1 MTPNQ
6 SPIHVNSLPGPD
18 DIRRFE
24 LRNGIVLLTRP
35 NFNSQSVVING
46 YIMCGSMFDP
56 RDKLGL
62 AHFTSMALMR
72 GSTRRDFQQTYDAL
86 ESVGA
91 SIGFSSSVHHTN
103 FGGRCLAEDLPLVLE
118 ILSDSLR
125 EPAFP
130 EDQIERLR
138 TQLLTGLAIRAQDTE
153 EMASLTFDE
162 TLFADHPYGLP
173 EDGYV
178 ETISQISRQD
188 IQRFQKNSYHPH
200 GMVLVVV
207 GAIEPDAC
215 YDLVCQALGSWQ
227 MENTLPLRQF
237 PVVAPLK
244 KKVVKHIAIPG
255 KSQADVIIG
264 TLGPKRNVP
273 EYMAASLGNSVLGQ
287 FGMMGRIGDV
297 VREKSGLAYHASASL
312 NSWIEAGS
320 WEVSAGVN
328 PANLQ
333 RTIDLVHDE
342 LKRFTAEP
350 VTVEELADS
359 KANYI
364 GRLPL
369 SLESNGGVAGALLNI
384 ERFQL
389 GLDYYRRYPD
399 TVNAVTP
406 EQVLETAQK
415 YIHPDRLAIISA
427 GPEK

>member
-1 MTPNQ
+1 MIPP
-6 SPIHVNSLPGPD
+6 SLHSHLNSLPGPD
-18 DIRRFE
+18 DIHRFE
-24 LRNGIVLLTRP
+24 LSNGIILLTRP
-35 NFNSQSVVING
+35 NFNSQSVVLSG
-46 YIMCGSMFDP
+46 YIQCGSMFDP
-56 RDKLGL
+56 REKLGL

-72 GSTRRDFQQTYDAL
+72 GSARRDFQQTYDAL

-91 SIGFSSSVHHTN
+91 SIGFSSSVHHTS
-103 FGGRCLAEDLPLVLE
+103 FGGRSLSEDLPLVLE

-125 EPAFP
+125 EPVFP

-138 TQLLTGLAIRAQDTE
+138 TQLMTGLAIRAQDTD

-178 ETISQISRQD
+178 ETISQITRQD
-188 IQRFQKNSYHPH
+188 IQRFQKTAYHPH

-207 GAIEPDAC
+207 GAVEPQAC
-215 YDLVCQALGSWQ
+215 FDKVSQILGSWQ
-227 MENTLPLRQF
+227 VENTLPIRHF
-237 PVVAPLK
+237 PIVAPLS

-255 KSQADVIIG
+255 KTQSDVIIG
-264 TLGPKRNVP
+264 TLGPRRCVP

-287 FGMMGRIGDV
+287 FGMMGRIGDI

-328 PANLQ
+328 PKNLK
-333 RTIDLVHDE
+333 RTIDLVISE

-350 VTVEELADS
+350 VTADELADS
-359 KANYI
+359 QANFT

-389 GLDYYRRYPD
+389 GLDYYRKYASS
-399 TVNAVTP
+399 VNSVTP
-406 EQVLETAQK
+406 ELVLETARQ
-415 YIHPDRLAIISA
+415 YINPEKMAIISA

>member
-1 MTPNQ
+1 MIPMTMH
-6 SPIHVNSLPGPD
+6 SHLNSLPGPD

-24 LRNGIVLLTRP
+24 LSNGIVLLTRP
-35 NFNSQSVVING
+35 NFNSQSVVLSG
-46 YIMCGSMFDP
+46 YIQSGSLFDP
-56 RDKLGL
+56 REKLGL

-91 SIGFSSSVHHTN
+91 SAGFSSSVHHTS
-103 FGGRCLAEDLPLVLE
+103 FGGRCLSEDLPLVLE

-125 EPAFP
+125 SPVFP

-162 TLFADHPYGLP
+162 TLFAGHPYGLP

-178 ETISQISRQD
+178 ETIMQITAQD
-188 IQRFQKNSYHPH
+188 IQRFQKTSYHPR

-207 GAIEPDAC
+207 GAVDPEAC
-215 YDLVCQALGSWQ
+215 FDMVSRVFESWQ
-227 MENTLPLRQF
+227 AENTLPIRSF
-237 PVVAPLK
+237 PALSPLTK
-244 KKVVKHIAIPG
+244 KTVRHIAIPG
-255 KSQADVIIG
+255 KSQTDVIIG

-273 EYMAASLGNSVLGQ
+273 EYMAASLGNSILGQ
-287 FGMMGRIGDV
+287 FGMMGRIGDI

-328 PANLQ
+328 PSNLF
-333 RTIDLVHDE
+333 RTIDLVISE
-342 LKRFTAEP
+342 LKRFTGEL
-350 VTVEELADS
+350 VTAEELTDS
-359 KANYI
+359 QANFT

-389 GLDYYRRYPD
+389 GLDILPPVCRY
-399 TVNAVTP
+399 
-406 EQVLETAQK
+406 
-415 YIHPDRLAIISA
+415 
-427 GPEK
+427 G

>member
-1 MTPNQ
+1 MTQPRSQ
-6 SPIHVNSLPGPD
+6 THQNSLPGPD
-18 DIRRFE
+18 DIKRYE
-24 LRNGIVLLTRP
+24 LRNGIILLTRP
-35 NFNSQSVVING
+35 NFNSQSVVLSG
-46 YIMCGSMFDP
+46 YIQCGSMFDP

-62 AHFTSMALMR
+62 AHFTAMALMR
-72 GSTRRDFQQTYDAL
+72 GSARRDFQQTYDAL
-86 ESVGA
+86 ETVGA
-91 SIGFSSSVHHTN
+91 SIGFSSSVHHTT
-103 FGGRCLAEDLPLVLE
+103 FGGRCLSEDLPLMLE

-125 EPAFP
+125 EPLFP

-178 ETISQISRQD
+178 ETISQITRHD

-215 YDLVCQALGSWQ
+215 YDLVCQAMGAWQ

-237 PVVAPLK
+237 PEVSPLK

-255 KSQADVIIG
+255 KTQADVIIG
-264 TLGPKRNVP
+264 TLGPKRKVP

-287 FGMMGRIGDV
+287 FGMMGRIGDI

-328 PANLQ
+328 PANLK

-350 VTVEELADS
+350 VTEEELADS

-389 GLDYYRRYPD
+389 GLDYYQRYAD
-399 TVNAVTP
+399 AVNAITP
-406 EQVLETAQK
+406 ENVLETARM
-415 YIHPDRLAIISA
+415 YINPDKMAIISA

>member
-1 MTPNQ
+1 MTPPNIT
-6 SPIHVNSLPGPD
+6 SHLNSLPGPD
-18 DIRRFE
+18 DISRFE
-24 LRNGIVLLTRP
+24 LRNGLVLLTRP

-46 YIMCGSMFDP
+46 YIQCGSMYDP
-56 RDKLGL
+56 REKLGL
-62 AHFTSMALMR
+62 AHFTSMSLMR

-91 SIGFSSSVHHTN
+91 SLGFSSSVHHTS
-103 FGGRCLAEDLPLVLE
+103 FGGRCLSEDLPLLLE

-125 EPAFP
+125 TPVFP
-130 EDQIERLR
+130 DDQIERLR
-138 TQLLTGLAIRAQDTE
+138 TQLLTGLAIRSQDTE

-162 TLFADHPYGLP
+162 TLFANHPYGLP

-178 ETISQISRQD
+178 ETISQITPED
-188 IQRFQKNSYHPH
+188 IRTFQKTAYHPV

-207 GAIEPDAC
+207 GAIDPKAC
-215 YDLVCQALGSWQ
+215 FDMVCRVFDSWSV
-227 MENTLPLRQF
+227 ENTLPLKLF
-237 PVVAPLK
+237 PTVMPLT
-244 KKVVKHIAIPG
+244 KKVTRHITIPG
-255 KSQADVIIG
+255 KSQTDIIIG

-273 EYMAASLGNSVLGQ
+273 EYMAASLGNSILGQ

-328 PANLQ
+328 PANLK
-333 RTIDLVHDE
+333 RTVDLVIQE
-342 LKRFTAEP
+342 LKRFTSEL
-350 VTVEELADS
+350 VTAEELADS
-359 KANYI
+359 QANFT

-389 GLDYYRRYPD
+389 GLDYYRRYAD
-399 TVNAVTP
+399 IVNSVTP
-406 EQVLETAQK
+406 ELILETARQ
-415 YIHPDRLAIISA
+415 YIHPDKVAVISA